1 MKISQGVERLMF
13 FSVFFIL
20 FFHISSCMFIFI
32 GYLDYDTNSWMWDPT
47 YNSMEQFD
55 LYV

>member
-1 MKISQGVERLMF
+1 MF

-20 FFHISSCMFIFI
+20 FFHISACMFIFA
-32 GYLDYDTNSWMWDPT
+32 GHVDYDTNSWMWDPK
-47 YNSMEQFD
+47 YNSMEHFD